1 VRVKLRPTSWG
12 VRTRSALAAAMVVA
26 VAMVIA
32 AAALLLLLKSSLES
46 SSDSASVTRTRD
58 ISRQLVTDAPA
69 ELDPVLLATDGRST
83 LIQVVDA
90 AGRVSAASPGAP
102 QSPLAG
108 TRLGP
113 GVEQQLGRYD
123 VVGSS
128 EDYRMTARG
137 VTGPSG
143 QLTVLVAAGQQT
155 TEHTLTV
162 VALLLG
168 GGIPLLV
175 LVVGVA
181 TYALVGRSLLSVER
195 IRTRVAAITSAD
207 LSERVPV
214 PAARDEISRLAETMN
229 AMLTRIEV
237 AHAAQRRFVGDASH
251 ELRSPLA
258 TVTAALEL
266 ARDRPEVLDA
276 ALVSETLLPEAVR
289 MRHLVEDLLL
299 LASADE
305 RGLSLHLG
313 DVDLDDVV
321 DAEFRRLRAGSEL
334 RVTASIHPVRV
345 YGDAARLARV
355 VRNLTDNAACYARNT
370 VHLQV
375 FQEGSHGV
383 LIVSDDGP
391 GIAPS
396 ERIRVFERFVRL
408 DTDRA
413 RSAGGSGLGL
423 AIVAEIL
430 TAHHGSIEVRNSS
443 TGGAEFLLRL
453 PGQIVEDAVHGSVS
467 GKSQ

>member
-1 VRVKLRPTSWG
+1 
-12 VRTRSALAAAMVVA
+12 
-26 VAMVIA
+26 
-32 AAALLLLLKSSLES
+32 
-46 SSDSASVTRTRD
+46 
-58 ISRQLVTDAPA
+58 
-69 ELDPVLLATDGRST
+69 
-83 LIQVVDA
+83 
-90 AGRVSAASPGAP
+90 
-102 QSPLAG
+102 
-108 TRLGP
+108 
-113 GVEQQLGRYD
+113 
-123 VVGSS
+123 
-128 EDYRMTARG
+128 MTARG

-195 IRTRVAAITSAD
+195 IRTRVSAITSAD